1 MERMEMITQ
10 ARKSEANLFTYLT
23 PTNTTR
29 VIKVKKMVPYTRIL
43 FRVALDMSWVPEGW
57 KMAAGGAM

>member
-1 MERMEMITQ
+1 MITQ

-29 VIKVKKMVPYTRIL
+29 VIKVRKMVPYTRML
-43 FRVALDMSWVPEGW
+43 FKVELEES
-57 KMAAGGAM
+57 

>member
-1 MERMEMITQ
+1 MERMEIITQ

-29 VIKVKKMVPYTRIL
+29 VMKVRKMVPYTRIL
-43 FRVALDMSWVPEGW
+43 FKVALDVS
-57 KMAAGGAM
+57 